1 MDENLDSIEDLWD
14 ELLSRQPELVRT
26 AFSSLDSDE
35 RAAVLAHLQ
44 RIVSEAGWHSEQRLS
59 AQAALDA
66 LEGFEGVG

>member
-44 RIVSEAGWHSEQRLS
+44 RIVSEAGWHPEQRLS

>member
-14 ELLSRQPELVRT
+14 GLLSRQPELVRA
-26 AFSSLDSDE
+26 AFSSLDLAE

-44 RIVSEAGWHSEQRLS
+44 RIVSEAGWHPEQRLS